1 MADEVISGPADGDG
15 SRLPFSNDVS
25 VHTHAGRVGARL
37 MDKGCRLDDA
47 VDYSEGE
54 AE

>member
-15 SRLPFSNDVS
+15 SRLPFC
-25 VHTHAGRVGARL
+25 L
-37 MDKGCRLDDA
+37 LDKGCRLDDA